1 MTFSI
6 NTEITDADP
15 QLLPPLGGGTPRG
28 GKRRSRSAI
37 LLGRLFSNR
46 GAGFGVVVL
55 VLLFLFAFVGPLVSG
70 WSYSELDYTALRKPP
85 NAEHWFGTNNIGQDV
100 FTQTARGMQKS
111 LLIGLLV
118 ALFATGLA
126 GFLGAAAGYFG
137 GLTDR
142 FIMFAVDALLVLPSF
157 LIIAILS
164 PRIKQ
169 YGWVILVVLLAAF
182 SWMVTARVIRS
193 MTLSIREREYV
204 RAAQYMGIG
213 DFTIIA
219 RHILP
224 NVASFLIIDA
234 TIAVGGAVLGEASLS
249 YFGFGVQSPDVS
261 LGTLIAQNQGAA
273 LTSPWLFFFSAV
285 GLILFALAANLLGDG
300 LRDAFDPTS
309 LAGKRLPRG
318 KSASRQS
325 AGAGSDESAEPITT
339 GRKHR

>member
-1 MTFSI
+1 MSLSP
-6 NTEITDADP
+6 NTEITPADP
-15 QLLPPLGGGTPRG
+15 ELLPPVTVAGRGPRRG
-28 GKRRSRSAI
+28 RRAAI
-37 LLGRLFSNR
+37 ILRRVFSNR
-46 GAGFGVVVL
+46 GAGFGVIVL
-55 VLLFLFAFVGPLVSG
+55 VVLFLFAFIGPLVSG
-70 WSYSELDYTALRKPP
+70 WTYSELDYTALRKPP
-85 NAEHWFGTNNIGQDV
+85 NGEHWFGTNNIGQDV

-118 ALFATGLA
+118 ALFSTGLA

-142 FIMFAVDALLVLPSF
+142 IIMFLVDALLVLPAF

-164 PRIKQ
+164 PRLKE
-169 YGWVILVVLLAAF
+169 YGWVVLVVLLAAF

-193 MTLSIREREYV
+193 MTLSIKEREYV

-273 LTSPWLFFFSAV
+273 LTSPWLFFYSAIA
-285 GLILFALAANLLGDG
+285 LILFALAANLLGDG

-309 LAGKRLPRG
+309 RAGKRIKRE
-318 KSASRQS
+318 KRADRRRSKASDDLLIDA
-325 AGAGSDESAEPITT
+325 AGA
-339 GRKHR
+339 R

>member
-1 MTFSI
+1 MSLSP
-6 NTEITDADP
+6 NTDITP
-15 QLLPPLGGGTPRG
+15 SGHELLPPVTVAGRGPRRG
-28 GKRRSRSAI
+28 RRAAI
-37 LLGRLFSNR
+37 ILRRVFSNR

-55 VLLFLFAFVGPLVSG
+55 VVLFLFAFVGPLVSG
-70 WSYSELDYTALRKPP
+70 WTYSELDYTALRQPP
-85 NAEHWFGTNNIGQDV
+85 NGEHWFGTNNIGQDV

-118 ALFATGLA
+118 ALFSTGLA

-142 FIMFAVDALLVLPSF
+142 IIMFAVDALLVLPAF

-164 PRIKQ
+164 PRLKT
-169 YGWVILVVLLAAF
+169 YGWVVLVVLLAAF

-193 MTLSIREREYV
+193 MTLSIKEREYV

-213 DFTIIA
+213 DFTIIV

-273 LTSPWLFFFSAV
+273 LTSPWLFFYSAV
-285 GLILFALAANLLGDG
+285 ALILFALAANLLGDG

-309 LAGKRLPRG
+309 RAGKRIKREKREGRRRAKDSDSLLID
-318 KSASRQS
+318 A
-325 AGAGSDESAEPITT
+325 AGA
-339 GRKHR
+339 R